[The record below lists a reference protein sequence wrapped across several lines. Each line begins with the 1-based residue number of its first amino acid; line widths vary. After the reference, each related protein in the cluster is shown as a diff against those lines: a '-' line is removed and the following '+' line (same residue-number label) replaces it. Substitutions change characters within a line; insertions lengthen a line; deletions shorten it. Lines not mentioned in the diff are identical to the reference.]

1 MTEKELLLAAILK
14 CQRADLY
21 SGRMSLTKE
30 QEEKLAYC
38 LSLRSQGI
46 PLQYVLGESE
56 FFGFRFKVDK
66 RVLIPR
72 PETEILVEA
81 VIRRTSATKRWR
93 TPDRALW
100 RAKDEG
106 CRTTDCESRLP
117 AGKAGITNHEPRILD
132 IGAGSG
138 CIAVALA
145 KSLPDARVTAVDI
158 SCQALELARENA
170 LINGVSERINFIQS
184 DLFPPGEREFDIIVS
199 NPPYICSEDIDKLSA
214 EVRNEPRL
222 ALDGGNDGL
231 DFYREIIPRAGR
243 LLKKGG
249 FLALEMGFLQ
259 RQGIEEII
267 KSQDRLRLK
276 EVIKDYSD
284 IERIMVMEKWIN

>member
-1 MTEKELLLAAILK
+1 MSEKEILLTAILK
-14 CQRADLY
+14 RQRVDLY
-21 SGRMSLTKE
+21 SGKLALTKE
-30 QEEKLAYC
+30 QEERLAYC
-38 LSLRSQGI
+38 LSLRSKGI

-81 VIRRTSATKRWR
+81 VIEKTFCRHCEPAI
-93 TPDRALW
+93 DLV
-100 RAKDEG
+100 EG
-106 CRTTDCESRLP
+106 EAISNQV
-117 AGKAGITNHEPRILD
+117 KILD
-132 IGAGSG
+132 IGTGSG
-138 CIAVALA
+138 CIAVSLA
-145 KSLPDARVTAVDI
+145 KSLPNARVTAVDI
-158 SCQALELARENA
+158 SQEALDLARENA
-170 LINGVSERINFIQS
+170 LLNEVSDKINFICS
-184 DLFPPGEREFDIIVS
+184 DLLSTFSHLLSAFDIIVS
-199 NPPYICSEDIDKLSA
+199 NPPYLCSEEIEKLSA

-243 LLKKGG
+243 FLKKGG

-284 IERIMVMEKWIN
+284 IERIMVLEKWIN